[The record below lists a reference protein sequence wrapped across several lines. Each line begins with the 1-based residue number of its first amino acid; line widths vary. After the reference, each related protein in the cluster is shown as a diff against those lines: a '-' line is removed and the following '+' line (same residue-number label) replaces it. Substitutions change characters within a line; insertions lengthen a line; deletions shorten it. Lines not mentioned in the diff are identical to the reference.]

1 MSFNAKDMTQGGQIA
16 SMRIRMFSQIAN
28 IMLYC
33 LFIFFWIL
41 VGLVLWVKISWQ
53 TFVNGCI
60 YWWCTT
66 LEGMRDLIKSQP
78 VYEIQYYGKTFRMNA
93 AQVLHDKYMIWC
105 GEQLWSAFVLATVV
119 ALVICL
125 ITFFVVSW
133 ILGRQGKQQSENEVT
148 GGRQLTDN
156 PKDVARMLKKDGKDS
171 DIRIGDLPIIRDSEI
186 QNFCLHGTVSTGK
199 SEVIRRLANYAR
211 KRGDMVV
218 IYDRS
223 CEFVK
228 SYYDPSIDKILNPL
242 DARCAAWDLWKE
254 CLTQPDFDNVAN
266 TLIPMGTKEDPF
278 WQGSGRTIFA
288 EAAYLMRNDPNRSYS
303 KLVDTLLSIKIE
315 KLRTYLR
322 NSPAANLVEEKIEKT
337 AISIRAVLTNY
348 VKAIR
353 YLQGIEHNGESFTI
367 RDWMRGVRED
377 KKNGWLFI
385 SSNADTH
392 ASLKPVVSMWLS
404 IAIRGLLAMGENR
417 NRRVWFFCD
426 ELPTLTLQDAEG
438 NTRLI
443 SPREAVAEG
452 VTLYTPDTIR
462 VGTGDRM
469 RFTKSDRERGYVANS
484 VWTVTAVSGDSV
496 TLSDG
501 QQTRV
506 IRPGQERAEQHIDL
520 AYAITAHGAQGAS
533 ETFAIALEG
542 TEGNRKQM
550 AGFESAYVALSRM
563 KQHVQVYTDNRQGW
577 TDAINNAV
585 QKGTAHDVLEPKSD
599 REVMN
604 AERLFSTA
612 RELRDVV
619 AGRAVLRQ
627 AGLAGGDS
635 PARFIAP
642 GRKYPQP
649 YVALPAFDRNGKS
662 AGIWLNPLTTDDG
675 NGLRGFSGEG
685 RVKGSG
691 DAQFVALQ
699 GSRNG
704 ESLLADNMQ
713 DGVQIARDN
722 PDSGVV
728 VRIAGEGRPW
738 NPGTITGGRVW
749 GDIPDN
755 SVQPGAGNGEPV
767 TAEVLAQRQAEEAIR
782 RETERRADEIV
793 RKMAENK
800 PDLPDG
806 KTEQAVR
813 DIAGLERDRSAIS
826 EREAA
831 LPESVLREPQRVREA
846 VREVAREN
854 LLQERLQQMERDM
867 VRDLQKEK
875 TLGGD

>member
-1 MSFNAKDMTQGGQIA
+1 
-16 SMRIRMFSQIAN
+16 MFSQIAN

-66 LEGMRDLIKSQP
+66 LEGMRDLIRSQP

-148 GGRQLTDN
+148 GGRQLTEN

-186 QNFCLHGTVSTGK
+186 QNFCLHGTVGAGK

-211 KRGDMVV
+211 QRGDMVV

-223 CEFVK
+223 GEFVK

-254 CLTQPDFDNVAN
+254 CLTQPDFDNTAN

-315 KLRTYLR
+315 KLRTFLR

-353 YLQGIEHNGESFTI
+353 YLQGIEHNGEPFTI

-377 KKNGWLFI
+377 QKNGWLFI

-392 ASLKPVVSMWLS
+392 ASLKPVISMWLS

-426 ELPTLTLQDAEG
+426 ELLDHANRILHLDQSWMFLVGRGAFPLFALVWGLNLSRHTHIRQEAINRLWGWGVIAQFAYYLAGFPWYEG
-438 NTRLI
+438 NILFAF
-443 SPREAVAEG
+443 AVAAQVLTWCETRSLWRTAAAILLMALWG
-452 VTLYTPDTIR
+452 PLS
-462 VGTGDRM
+462 GTSYG
-469 RFTKSDRERGYVANS
+469 
-484 VWTVTAVSGDSV
+484 
-496 TLSDG
+496 
-501 QQTRV
+501 
-506 IRPGQERAEQHIDL
+506 
-520 AYAITAHGAQGAS
+520 
-533 ETFAIALEG
+533 
-542 TEGNRKQM
+542 
-550 AGFESAYVALSRM
+550 
-563 KQHVQVYTDNRQGW
+563 
-577 TDAINNAV
+577 
-585 QKGTAHDVLEPKSD
+585 
-599 REVMN
+599 
-604 AERLFSTA
+604 
-612 RELRDVV
+612 
-619 AGRAVLRQ
+619 
-627 AGLAGGDS
+627 
-635 PARFIAP
+635 
-642 GRKYPQP
+642 
-649 YVALPAFDRNGKS
+649 
-662 AGIWLNPLTTDDG
+662 
-675 NGLRGFSGEG
+675 
-685 RVKGSG
+685 
-691 DAQFVALQ
+691 
-699 GSRNG
+699 
-704 ESLLADNMQ
+704 
-713 DGVQIARDN
+713 
-722 PDSGVV
+722 
-728 VRIAGEGRPW
+728 
-738 NPGTITGGRVW
+738 
-749 GDIPDN
+749 
-755 SVQPGAGNGEPV
+755 
-767 TAEVLAQRQAEEAIR
+767 
-782 RETERRADEIV
+782 
-793 RKMAENK
+793 
-800 PDLPDG
+800 
-806 KTEQAVR
+806 
-813 DIAGLERDRSAIS
+813 IAGLLMLAVSHRLYRAEDRT
-826 EREAA
+826 
-831 LPESVLREPQRVREA
+831 
-846 VREVAREN
+846 
-854 LLQERLQQMERDM
+854 ERLVLVACLLTVIPALNLATSDTAAVAGLVMTVLTVGLVSCAGKSLPRFWPGDFFPTFYACHLA
-867 VRDLQKEK
+867 V
-875 TLGGD
+875 LGVLAL